1 MRKAILRPMTTTSVL
16 PAAKVSMSRAWLVV
30 GLLSVVGCLN
40 YLDRVMITTMRD
52 SITSAMP
59 MTDAQFGLLT
69 SVFLWVYGGL
79 SPFAG
84 FLADKFNRSRVIM
97 VSLFV
102 WSAVTWLTAH
112 VTTFDQLLATRAL
125 MGISEACYLPAA
137 LALIADYH
145 RGSTRSLATGI
156 HMGGVMVGQSLGFL
170 GGWIAESH
178 HWTDAFSVFG
188 LVGIVYAF
196 VLMFLLKEAPQ
207 KMMAAV
213 VNNEKADQRVNFL
226 DAIKKLFGNASFI
239 LLLFFWGML
248 GMIGWMTIGWLPTY
262 YKEHFN
268 LSQTLAGVYATGYL
282 YPVAFVGA
290 ILGGYLADRASKKNE
305 KNRIL
310 VPAIALA
317 IAAPAVLI
325 ASSTTVLYV
334 TIAGFL
340 VYGLTRIFAD
350 VNLMPILC
358 ILSDKRYRATG
369 YGVLNLFATFVGGLG
384 IYASGALR
392 DAHINLS
399 ILFKVA
405 AFMLLLSV
413 FILLI
418 IRRLSKNAPVE

>member
-1 MRKAILRPMTTTSVL
+1 MTTSSAI
-16 PAAKVSMSRAWLVV
+16 PAKTVTATQAWMVV

-52 SITSAMP
+52 SITGAMP

-69 SVFLWVYGGL
+69 SVFLWVYGVL

-84 FLADKFNRSRVIM
+84 FLADKFNRSRVII

-112 VTTFDQLLATRAL
+112 CTTFEELLATRAL

-170 GGWIAESH
+170 GGWIAETH
-178 HWTDAFSVFG
+178 HWSDAFSVFG
-188 LVGIVYAF
+188 IVGIVYSF
-196 VLMFLLKEAPQ
+196 VLLALLKEVP
-207 KMMAAV
+207 KKIV
-213 VNNEKADQRVNFL
+213 TTTTTVPDPSQRVNFF
-226 DAIKKLFGNASFI
+226 DALKHLFGNKSFI
-239 LLLFFWGML
+239 LLLIFWGML
-248 GMIGWMTIGWLPTY
+248 GMIGWMTMGWLPTY

-268 LSQTLAGVYATGYL
+268 LSQTVAGIYATGYL

-290 ILGGYLADRASKKNE
+290 ILGGFLADRASRKNE
-305 KNRIL
+305 RNRIL

-317 IAAPAVLI
+317 IAAPAVFI
-325 ASSTTVLYV
+325 ASNTTIVYV
-334 TIAGFL
+334 TLAGFL
-340 VYGLTRIFAD
+340 VYGLTRIFGD

-358 ILSDKRYRATG
+358 MLSDKRYRATG
-369 YGVLNLFATFVGGLG
+369 YGVLNLFASLVGGLG

-392 DAHINLS
+392 DADINLS
-399 ILFKVA
+399 ILFKIA
-405 AFMLLLSV
+405 AGMLLLAV
-413 FILLI
+413 FLLLL
-418 IRRLSKNAPVE
+418 IRRLTKNPVSE